1 MRLNADVGQGIR
13 IMSGSSASTA
23 PQLTTDEDLVFE
35 IVAGDEA
42 AFELLYQRY
51 FKRIYR
57 FVDKRLSNSADVE
70 ETVQEVFISVFSS
83 LETYRREAPFS
94 AWVLGLTR
102 RTIASRFKR
111 KRHPTVPLFAEEGS
125 EDRELSEPP
134 LSRDATPLEHYE
146 CQERIQALE
155 TQARELTPEQ
165 WQLFELHHLEDRSIA
180 ELSKA
185 LRKSPDSIKS
195 NLYRARKIL
204 LAG

>member
-1 MRLNADVGQGIR
+1 MRLNAEGGQGNWV
-13 IMSGSSASTA
+13 MSETSGSAA
-23 PQLTTDEDLVFE
+23 PQVLTDEDLVLE
-35 IVAGDEA
+35 VLSGDEA

-70 ETVQEVFISVFSS
+70 ETVQEVFINAFSS
-83 LETYRREAPFS
+83 LSNYRREAPFS
-94 AWVLGLTR
+94 SWVLGLTR

-125 EDRELSEPP
+125 EEREVRDTPV
-134 LSRDATPLEHYE
+134 SRDATPLEHYE
-146 CQERIQALE
+146 CRERLQTLE
-155 TQARELTPEQ
+155 AQARELTPEQ
-165 WQLFELHHLEDRSIA
+165 WQLFELHHLEERSIA
-180 ELSKA
+180 ELSTA